1 MGAKGIVYA
10 GLLPG
15 PGKSVT
21 SSARCIIYDHQ
32 RELLYLSTDNPR
44 LARDVAYA
52 QSLRDLNGEYK
63 AYQWAGEAWD
73 EIMVELPPQ
82 SSGVGQAPLFR

>member
-32 RELLYLSTDNPR
+32 RELLYLSTDNPQ

-52 QSLRDLNGEYK
+52 QSLRDSNGEYK
-63 AYQWAGEAWD
+63 AYQWAGEAWN

-82 SSGVGQAPLFR
+82 SSPTGQAPLFR

>member
-1 MGAKGIVYA
+1 MGAKGFVYA

-15 PGKSVT
+15 TEKPVS
-21 SSARCIIYDHQ
+21 SSAHCIIYDHQ

-52 QSLRDLNGEYK
+52 QGLRDSKGVYK
-63 AYQWAGEAWD
+63 AYQWASERWD
-73 EIMVELPPQ
+73 EIRL
-82 SSGVGQAPLFR
+82 SGTGTKFIPFHG

>member
-1 MGAKGIVYA
+1 MGAKGFVYA

-15 PGKSVT
+15 TGKPVS

-52 QSLRDLNGEYK
+52 QRLRDSNGVYK
-63 AYQWAGEAWD
+63 AYQWAGEGWE
-73 EIMVELPPQ
+73 EIRIDLPPE
-82 SSGVGQAPLFR
+82 SSRAGQPPLFV

>member
-1 MGAKGIVYA
+1 MGAKGFVYA

-15 PGKSVT
+15 TGRPVS
-21 SSARCIIYDHQ
+21 SSASCIIYDHQ

-52 QSLRDLNGEYK
+52 QSLRDSQGEYK
-63 AYQWAGEAWD
+63 AYQWAGERWD
-73 EIMVELPPQ
+73 EIRLELPPQ
-82 SSGVGQAPLFR
+82 SARVGEAPLFL